1 MNAVTVN
8 AVTVNAIDENSALN
22 PKRAPRILLID
33 DDPCAYETVEAQL
46 FQDGYEL
53 LLQQHGMDVV
63 QQISTLHPDLIL
75 LDLMRP
81 GGNGFAV
88 CQQLKSTPHLEHIPI
103 IVFSAL
109 EGTES
114 ARAGFEA
121 GADEFLTKPV
131 SRAKLRARIRSMLRL
146 KYQYTALQ
154 QMLQRGETF
163 SRILVHDMRNP
174 LSGIVLYSQLLQKRG
189 DLNSEQQ
196 QCLRSIQDE
205 SQRLRL
211 LLEQM
216 QLLNR
221 LQQGQHKLRRQ
232 LTDMR
237 DLFWEVM
244 AKHQPDLEE
253 QHIALVINIP
263 HTPIPPVLIDRSL
276 VQHLLEILLGT
287 AIHGTPVGAQLLIE
301 MSAFLTA
308 TVGESAFADERK
320 PMLQLT
326 IIDQGPALPRQIVDN
341 LYQHIEAWDVLAA
354 DRPGIGVS
362 LALCKM
368 IAEIHE
374 GQFELANATPT
385 GVSFAIALPIAEE
398 E

>member
-1 MNAVTVN
+1 MNAVEVN
-8 AVTVNAIDENSALN
+8 RELN
-22 PKRAPRILLID
+22 QNRASRILLID
-33 DDPCAYETVEAQL
+33 DDPCAYETVEEQL

-53 LLQQHGMDVV
+53 LLHHHGLDVV
-63 QQISTLHPDLIL
+63 QQVSMLQPDLIL
-75 LDLMRP
+75 LDLMMA
-81 GGNGFAV
+81 GVSGFEV
-88 CQQLKSTPHLEHIPI
+88 CQRIKRTPQLEDIPI

-109 EGTES
+109 DGAES
-114 ARAGFEA
+114 VHAGFAA
-121 GADEFLTKPV
+121 GADEFLNKPV

-146 KYQYTALQ
+146 KHQYNALQ
-154 QMLQRGETF
+154 QLLQRGETF

-174 LSGIVLYSQLLQKRG
+174 LSGIVLYTQLLQKRG
-189 DLNSEQQ
+189 DLSSEQQ
-196 QCLRSIQDE
+196 QCLRSIHDE

-244 AKHQPDLEE
+244 AKHQPDVEE
-253 QHIALVINIP
+253 QHIVLAINVP
-263 HTPIPPVLIDRSL
+263 HTPIPHVLIDRSL
-276 VQHLLEILLGT
+276 VQHLLEILLST
-287 AIHGTPVGAQLLIE
+287 AIHFTPVGAQLTVE
-301 MSAFLTA
+301 MSAFLTS
-308 TVGESAFADERK
+308 TVGEIALADERK

-326 IIDQGPALPRQIVDN
+326 MIDQGPALPHQILDD

-354 DRPGIGVS
+354 ERPGIGVS

-368 IAEIHE
+368 IAEIHA
-374 GQFELANATPT
+374 GQFALANASPT
-385 GVSFAIALPIAEE
+385 GVSFSIAIPIAEE
-398 E
+398 D

>member
-1 MNAVTVN
+1 MDAVEVN
-8 AVTVNAIDENSALN
+8 SELTQ
-22 PKRAPRILLID
+22 KRAPRIMLID
-33 DDPCAYETVEAQL
+33 DPSSYETVEAQL

-53 LLQQHGMDVV
+53 LFHHHGTDVV
-63 QQISTLHPDLIL
+63 QQVSMSHPDLIL
-75 LDLMRP
+75 LDLMIP
-81 GGNGFAV
+81 TVSGV
-88 CQQLKSTPHLEHIPI
+88 DLCQQIKSTPQLEHIPI

-109 EGTES
+109 DGAES
-114 ARAGFEA
+114 VHAGFAA

-131 SRAKLRARIRSMLRL
+131 SRAKLRAQIRSMLRL
-146 KYQYTALQ
+146 KHQYNALQ
-154 QMLQRGETF
+154 QMLQRSETF

-174 LSGIVLYSQLLQKRG
+174 LSGIVLYTQLLQKRG
-189 DLNSEQQ
+189 DLNSEQE
-196 QCLRSIQDE
+196 QCLRSIHDE

-244 AKHQPDLEE
+244 AKHQPDVEG
-253 QHIALVINIP
+253 QRIALVINIP
-263 HTPIPPVLIDRSL
+263 HTPIPHVLIDRSL
-276 VQHLLEILLGT
+276 VQHLLEILLST
-287 AIHGTPVGAQLLIE
+287 AIHFTPVGARLMVE
-301 MSAFLTA
+301 MSAFLA
-308 TVGESAFADERK
+308 PSVGESAFADECK

-326 IIDQGPALPRQIVDN
+326 MIDQGPALPHQILDD
-341 LYQHIEAWDVLAA
+341 LYQHIEAWDVMAS

-374 GQFELANATPT
+374 GQFVLANASPT
-385 GVSFAIALPIAEE
+385 GVSFSIALPIAEE

>member
-1 MNAVTVN
+1 MNAVEVN
-8 AVTVNAIDENSALN
+8 RELN
-22 PKRAPRILLID
+22 QKRAPRILLID
-33 DDPCAYETVEAQL
+33 DDPASQERVEAQL
-46 FQDGYEL
+46 LQDGYEL
-53 LLQQHGMDVV
+53 LFHQHEMDVV
-63 QQISTLHPDLIL
+63 QQVSTLHPDLIL

-81 GGNGFAV
+81 GGSGV
-88 CQQLKSTPHLEHIPI
+88 DLCQQIKSTPQLEHIPI

-109 EGTES
+109 DGAES
-114 ARAGFEA
+114 IQAGFAA

-146 KYQYTALQ
+146 KHQYNALQ
-154 QMLQRGETF
+154 QMLQRSETF

-174 LSGIVLYSQLLQKRG
+174 LSGIVLYTQLLQKRG
-189 DLNSEQQ
+189 DLNREQQ
-196 QCLRSIQDE
+196 QCLRSIHDE

-244 AKHQPDLEE
+244 AKHQPDVEG
-253 QHIALVINIP
+253 QHIALVINVP
-263 HTPIPPVLIDRSL
+263 HTPIPHVLIDRSL
-276 VQHLLEILLGT
+276 VQHLLEILLNT
-287 AIHGTPVGAQLLIE
+287 AIHFTPVGAQLTVE
-301 MSAFLTA
+301 MSAFLTS
-308 TVGESAFADERK
+308 TVGETALADERK

-326 IIDQGPALPRQIVDN
+326 VIDQGPALPRQILDD

-374 GQFELANATPT
+374 GQFALVNDRPT